1 MAEAGPEPGGRL
13 VDGRHVL
20 AVRIYYEDT
29 DFSGAVYHANYLK
42 FCERG
47 RSDCLRL
54 LGIRHRELKEGAD
67 GLAFVVSRMDCEFL
81 RPARID
87 DVVEV
92 ATRFVGLS
100 GARLKLDQE
109 ITREGELLFRA
120 TVTVAVVDGQG
131 RARRMPAPVLAAIPK
146 S

>member
-1 MAEAGPEPGGRL
+1 MAEAGPELGGRQ

-29 DFSGAVYHANYLK
+29 DFSGAVYHANYLR

-54 LGIRHRELKEGAD
+54 LGIRHRELKDGAE

-81 RPARID
+81 QPARID

-92 ATRFVGLS
+92 ATRFTGQS
-100 GARLKLDQE
+100 GARLMLDQE
-109 ITREGELLFRA
+109 ITRDGECLFRA
-120 TVTVAVVDGQG
+120 AVTVAVVDGQG
-131 RARRMPAPVLAAIPK
+131 RARRLPAPVLAAIPK